1 MRVFVSKSVLVL
13 SSLVTIVACMVK
25 SGEAWSPPAM
35 FAAKVADAPVSSS
48 DGMESRSIKKK
59 VAVAGATGRTGIL
72 VVEELLNRGVEVVA
86 LVRDLEKADEVFEK
100 KDDDG
105 LLTVVKCDLLSK
117 RSVKEAVKDCDAG
130 IWCATGFS
138 SGDTSI
144 VERVMSLFGLAIK
157 RTIDTVGLTLMAES
171 LASVDEE
178 EDGLPTIVMCSS
190 AGVTRPSW
198 TEEKKEALV
207 GCADIPIVRLNPF
220 GILDLKCSSEQQLRD
235 TKVPYCIVRP
245 CGLKSEE
252 SEWKSNS
259 RPVVSQGDVAVGR
272 IHRKDVAS
280 LLIDIC
286 LNQSDATGKTFEV
299 FSVQNYPRPTSL
311 SSVLQPL
318 VPDNAD
324 GTPYIPDLPV
334 LQATYQTLQQ
344 LLPGETQ
351 DASALAMGQ
360 TYEQLDKNEE
370 GTFGKRGEENL
381 QQSGVYQPSS

>member
-13 SSLVTIVACMVK
+13 SSLVTLVVCMGK
-25 SGEAWSPPAM
+25 QGEAWSPPAM
-35 FAAKVADAPVSSS
+35 FAAKVADGPVSSS
-48 DGMESRSIKKK
+48 SSTKKK
-59 VAVAGATGRTGIL
+59 VAVAGATGRTGML

-86 LVRDLEKADEVFEK
+86 LVRDLEKADEVLR
-100 KDDDG
+100 KDNDG

-117 RSVKEAVKDCDAG
+117 KSVKEAVKDCEAG

-138 SGDTSI
+138 SGNTSM
-144 VERVMSLFGLAIK
+144 VERVKSLFGLAIK

-171 LASVDEE
+171 LAVV

-198 TEEKKEALV
+198 SEEKKEALA

-220 GILDLKCSSEQQLRD
+220 GILDLKSSSEQLLRD

-245 CGLKSEE
+245 CGLKNEE
-252 SEWKSNS
+252 SEWRSNS

-272 IHRKDVAS
+272 INRKDVAS
-280 LLIDIC
+280 LLIDVC
-286 LNQSDATGKTFEV
+286 LNQPDATGKTFEV
-299 FSVQNYPRPTSL
+299 FSVQNYPKPISL
-311 SSVLQPL
+311 SSILQPL

-324 GTPYIPDLPV
+324 GTPYIPDFSV

-360 TYEQLDKNEE
+360 TYEQLDRNEE
-370 GTFGKRGEENL
+370 GRLGKRGQENL